1 MSEEIDGRSYLGI
14 AEIRLNR
21 RSAIGRMAGAGAVAA
36 LAGSGLSAQNVNASA
51 GVTKGLGGNL
61 MAQQATPTAG
71 GLTIALVHGAW
82 DNSSGWNGV
91 IPILEAAGYNVI
103 TIANPLRGVSA
114 DGNYA
119 ASVAAAI
126 PGPVLLVGHSYG
138 GAVITQAGTNV
149 PNAVGLVYVSAFAP
163 DEGETGLS
171 ILGMY
176 PPTELGQI
184 LRPTPVMDPGA
195 TEPHDEFTL
204 DRARFHDVFCADV
217 PAETAALMAVTQ
229 RPLSSISFGEP
240 FGVPAWKALPSWA
253 VIATADLVI
262 GVEAVRGMA
271 ERAGAQTTDVDASHV
286 VMISQPQRVADVIL
300 TAAAAVG

>member
-1 MSEEIDGRSYLGI
+1 
-14 AEIRLNR
+14 
-21 RSAIGRMAGAGAVAA
+21 

-61 MAQQATPTAG
+61 MAQQATPIPGA
-71 GLTIALVHGAW
+71 LTIALVHGAW

-103 TIANPLRGVSA
+103 TIANPLRGASA

-138 GAVITQAGTNV
+138 GAVVTQAGTNV
-149 PNAVGLVYVSAFAP
+149 PNAVGLVYVAAFAP

-229 RPLSSISFGEP
+229 RPVSSISFGEP
-240 FGVPAWKALPSWA
+240 FGVPAWKTLPSWA
-253 VIATADLVI
+253 VIATADMAL
-262 GVEAVRGMA
+262 GVEALRGMA

>member
-1 MSEEIDGRSYLGI
+1 
-14 AEIRLNR
+14 
-21 RSAIGRMAGAGAVAA
+21 MAGAGAVAA
-36 LAGSGLSAQNVNASA
+36 FAGAGLSARQVDASSRSSK
-51 GVTKGLGGNL
+51 TFGGEL
-61 MAQQATPTAG
+61 MVQQATPTAG
-71 GLTIALVHGAW
+71 ALTIVLVHGAW

-91 IPILEAAGYNVI
+91 IPILEAAGYNVV

-149 PNAVGLVYVSAFAP
+149 PNAVGLVYVAAFAP

-171 ILGMY
+171 ILQGY
-176 PPTELGQI
+176 PPTELGAI

-217 PAETAALMAVTQ
+217 PAETATLMAVTQ
-229 RPLSSISFGEP
+229 RPVSSIAFGEP
-240 FGVPAWKALPSWA
+240 FGVPAWKSLPSWA
-253 VIATADLVI
+253 VIATADLAL
-262 GVEAVRGMA
+262 GVEALRGMA
-271 ERAGAQTTDVDASHV
+271 TRAGATTTDVDASHV
-286 VMISQPQRVADVIL
+286 VMISQPQAVADVIL